1 MKAWMKSIARRV
13 SLLVAAVV
21 LFAGVLFAVAPNAL
35 AESHRVEMNT
45 MLKFSPETVTA
56 KAGDTI
62 VWSNPAGLPH
72 NVVFEDAS
80 KFDAGQVKQLGQLLG
95 KGEAEF
101 TLPSDLPAG
110 TYNYYC
116 TPHRG
121 AGMAGKIV
129 VQ

>member
-1 MKAWMKSIARRV
+1 MKAWMKSIARRA
-13 SLLVAAVV
+13 SLLVAAIV
-21 LFAGVLFAVAPNAL
+21 LVAGAMFAVAPSAL
-35 AESHRVEMNT
+35 ADSHTVEMTNL
-45 MLKFSPETVTA
+45 LKFSPDTVTA

-80 KFDAGQVKQLGQLLG
+80 KFDAGKVKQLGQLLG

-116 TPHRG
+116 APHRG

>member
-1 MKAWMKSIARRV
+1 MKAWMKSIARRA

-21 LFAGVLFAVAPNAL
+21 LFAGALFAVAPNAL
-35 AESHRVEMNT
+35 AESHSVEMSS
-45 MLKFSPETVTA
+45 MLKFAPETVTA

-80 KFDAGQVKQLGQLLG
+80 KFDAAKVKQLGQLLG

-110 TYNYYC
+110 TYTYYC
-116 TPHRG
+116 APHRG
-121 AGMAGKIV
+121 AGMAG
-129 VQ
+129 

>member
-1 MKAWMKSIARRV
+1 MKAWMKSIARRA

-21 LFAGVLFAVAPNAL
+21 LFAGVLFAVAPSAL
-35 AESHRVEMNT
+35 AETRSVEMTNL
-45 MLKFSPETVTA
+45 LKFSPEIVTA

-72 NVVFEDAS
+72 NVVLEDAS
-80 KFDAGQVKQLGQLLG
+80 KFDAAEVKKLGQLLG
-95 KGEAEF
+95 KGEAGF

-116 TPHRG
+116 APHRG